1 MSLLDVVAE
10 ARRSGDL
17 SGLVGSTPYN
27 KFMNIAPENSTGELL
42 TRMRFSPPL
51 IGNMMLPAL
60 HGGTIGALLESAAI
74 FQVLW
79 EVETIAIPKIITITV
94 DHFSPFALGFQA
106 VPQGDYNHDGN
117 VDAADYVVWR
127 KGLGDTYEGWR
138 TNFGRLSGGSG
149 ASSDSAS
156 NAGVPEPAAAVML
169 FTCIVAIS
177 LRRGRVVR

>member
-1 MSLLDVVAE
+1 MSLLDIVAE

-79 EVETIAIPKIITITV
+79 ESETIAIPKIITITV
-94 DHFSPFALGFQA
+94 DYLRSGRPVDTLARAILTK
-106 VPQGDYNHDGN
+106 QG
-117 VDAADYVVWR
+117 R
-127 KGLGDTYEGWR
+127 
-138 TNFGRLSGGSG
+138 
-149 ASSDSAS
+149 
-156 NAGVPEPAAAVML
+156 
-169 FTCIVAIS
+169 
-177 LRRGRVVR
+177 RVVNVAVEAWQDDRARPIASANAHFLISPRNNEE

>member
-1 MSLLDVVAE
+1 MSLLDLVAE
-10 ARRSGDL
+10 ARRTGDL

-79 EVETIAIPKIITITV
+79 ESETIAIPKIITITV
-94 DHFSPFALGFQA
+94 DYLRSGRPVDTLARATLTK
-106 VPQGDYNHDGN
+106 QG
-117 VDAADYVVWR
+117 R
-127 KGLGDTYEGWR
+127 
-138 TNFGRLSGGSG
+138 
-149 ASSDSAS
+149 
-156 NAGVPEPAAAVML
+156 
-169 FTCIVAIS
+169 
-177 LRRGRVVR
+177 RVVNVAVEAWQDDRARPIASANAHFLISPRNNED

>member
-94 DHFSPFALGFQA
+94 DYLRSGRPVDTLARATLTK
-106 VPQGDYNHDGN
+106 QG
-117 VDAADYVVWR
+117 R
-127 KGLGDTYEGWR
+127 
-138 TNFGRLSGGSG
+138 
-149 ASSDSAS
+149 
-156 NAGVPEPAAAVML
+156 
-169 FTCIVAIS
+169 
-177 LRRGRVVR
+177 RVVNVAVEAWQDDRARPIASANAHFLISPRNSEE